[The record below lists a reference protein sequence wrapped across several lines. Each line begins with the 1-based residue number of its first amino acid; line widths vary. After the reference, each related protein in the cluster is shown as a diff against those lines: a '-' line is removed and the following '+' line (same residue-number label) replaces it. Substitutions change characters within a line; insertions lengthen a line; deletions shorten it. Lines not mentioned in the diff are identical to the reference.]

1 MPKSAEGSH
10 ETIPLVEEQVSIAKH
25 TVQTG
30 RVRIRTVVDE
40 RETLVREELA
50 REEATVERVP
60 IDREVTEVPK
70 VRQEGDVLVVPV
82 VEEVLVVEKRLVL
95 KEELHIRKKR
105 QVEQVEQ
112 PVTVRSTRAVVE
124 RERLEGDEMT
134 PKEEVIMASRV
145 ITALFDTLAD
155 AERARARLI
164 EVGIAR
170 DQISIVAQGTGGTTT
185 GTTVT
190 EQSRKEGGFLDAL
203 ADLFLPEED
212 RYAYA
217 EGIRRGGHLLTVR
230 AVDAN
235 IDRVISILEECR
247 PVDID
252 QRAQEWRSTGWTGWE
267 ASRQGATGAGAERST
282 EKEEVLPVVEERLNV
297 GKREVERG
305 GVRVRSYVVEQP
317 VQEQVNLREERVT
330 VERRPVDQPVAGD
343 PSRLMQEREIEVTE
357 TAERPVVNKEA
368 VVREEVVVGK
378 EAQERTETVQDTV
391 RRTEVEV
398 EDERTKRGPDG
409 TVPKPG
415 AR

>member
-1 MPKSAEGSH
+1 
-10 ETIPLVEEQVSIAKH
+10 
-25 TVQTG
+25 
-30 RVRIRTVVDE
+30 
-40 RETLVREELA
+40 
-50 REEATVERVP
+50 
-60 IDREVTEVPK
+60 
-70 VRQEGDVLVVPV
+70 
-82 VEEVLVVEKRLVL
+82 
-95 KEELHIRKKR
+95 
-105 QVEQVEQ
+105 
-112 PVTVRSTRAVVE
+112 
-124 RERLEGDEMT
+124 
-134 PKEEVIMASRV
+134 MASRV

-170 DQISIVAQGTGGTTT
+170 DQISIVAQDTSGTTT
-185 GTTVT
+185 GSTAT
-190 EQSRKEGGFLDAL
+190 ERSHRAGGFLDTL
-203 ADLFLPEED
+203 ANLFLPDED
-212 RYAYA
+212 RHTYA
-217 EGIRRGGHLLTVR
+217 EGIRRGSHLLTVR
-230 AVDAN
+230 AVDEN

-267 ASRQGATGAGAERST
+267 ASRQGAVGSEAETSAAGTAGVRATAGTADRST

-330 VERRPVDQPVAGD
+330 VERRPVDQPVSGD

-368 VVREEVVVGK
+368 VVREEVAVGK

-398 EDERTKRGPDG
+398 EDERTKRGPGG